1 LKPKMNVLK
10 NNSVHCALALLF
22 AACAAHA
29 QTEATLNDFY
39 TPSYR
44 GIAGTESALW
54 DDQSSNLNSAT
65 PAGFT
70 SAYGGANYAYFT
82 APGGSV
88 LANASVTQ
96 TTDGGGT
103 TFIIPYNPDGSGDIY
118 SYGAV
123 NTFVLN
129 YSGDFA
135 VGNVI
140 FQAETTGNTLDFSS
154 VQLSYTLAGGGQ
166 ETLSATPDQLYNS
179 VGDSGFGDGADEIT
193 AWGWNLPTDDN
204 ITSFSIAFNGSGT
217 SVGLE
222 RTMLD
227 VAGFN
232 SVVPVPEPGSIALA
246 GLGSLGLLLWHR
258 RFRRQTS

>member
-1 LKPKMNVLK
+1 MNVLK
-10 NNSVHCALALLF
+10 ISPTRYALAFALLI
-22 AACAAHA
+22 ACAANA

-44 GIAGTESALW
+44 GQANTESALW
-54 DDQSSNLNSAT
+54 DDASANT
-65 PAGFT
+65 DTNAPAGFT
-70 SAYGGANYAYFT
+70 SAYGGANNAYYV
-82 APGGSV
+82 APGGNA

-96 TTDGGGT
+96 TTDGGGS

-129 YSGDFA
+129 YSGLFA

-140 FQAETTGNTLDFSS
+140 FQAETTGSTLDFSS
-154 VQLSYTLAGGGQ
+154 VQLSYTLGG
-166 ETLSATPDQLYNS
+166 EPVTLSATPDQLYSS
-179 VGDSGFGDGADEIT
+179 VGDSGFGEGTDEVI
-193 AWGWNLPTDDN
+193 AWGWNLPTADN

-232 SVVPVPEPGSIALA
+232 SAVPTPEPGIMALA
-246 GLGSLGLLLWHR
+246 GLGGFGLLLFGR